1 MLEVKVRL
9 YEGGSIGAF
18 QALQQQEW
26 LPILF

>member
-1 MLEVKVRL
+1 MLEVKVRF
-9 YEGGSIGAF
+9 YGRGSLGTF